1 MSTESGRV
9 QKIENGWAWVMTERK
24 DACDHCGQKPS
35 CNMIEGIDRMLVK
48 ATNSA
53 KAGVGDYVELF
64 LSTKTKMKGML
75 ILYILP
81 VIGLLVGA
89 LSSGSLSKV
98 FGLNQSFGTVLFTFM
113 GVVIAFVL
121 VRVLGIRM
129 DARQE
134 LTPAVLRIIRRARN
148 SFPSEKVKLSGSS
161 SDLANGG
168 RRYSPGML
176 VKENRH

>member
-1 MSTESGRV
+1 
-9 QKIENGWAWVMTERK
+9 
-24 DACDHCGQKPS
+24 
-35 CNMIEGIDRMLVK
+35 MIEGADRMMVK

-75 ILYILP
+75 ILYIFP

-89 LSSGSLSKV
+89 LSGGSLSKV

-121 VRVLGIRM
+121 VRVLGTRM

-134 LTPAVLRIIRRARN
+134 LTPAVSRIIRRARN
-148 SFPSEKVKLSGSS
+148 SFPSEKVELSGGSS
-161 SDLANGG
+161 GLANRG